1 MYVSHVVSHGFM
13 QYIFYKNVVKTIED
27 VPELIPVRM
36 LTQYAYCKRLSY
48 MEWVQGEFEYN
59 TEVAEGKYEHR
70 NVDKSSE
77 KRKVVDGDEEKIHTR
92 SITLSDAKI
101 GLVAKMDLL
110 EVSGSHATPVE
121 YKHGNT
127 PDTAERTHLDH
138 RIQVCAQGLLLR
150 ANGYEC
156 TKGIVYYVS
165 SKQRV
170 EVSFDD
176 RMVAETL
183 QMIHNMKETM
193 TLGSMPPPLVD
204 SPKCPR
210 CSLVGICMPDETN
223 MLSDVKSTST
233 GKENVRRMYPMRD
246 DAVPVY
252 VQEQGARVTKSG
264 DCIHVKID
272 GQTVRKIRLIDIS
285 EITLFG
291 NVQITTQTV
300 RELCNRNIPICYMTY
315 GGWFTGM
322 TAGMAHK
329 NIELRMAQHKKHL
342 ANNMRMEIARNIV
355 YGKIKNCAT
364 LLRRNHNGSPE
375 KTLGRLDELADQAR
389 HARRYDA
396 LLGIEGMAA
405 RVYFAEF
412 NGMIKDKSV
421 IFEFTERNR
430 RPPRDPINA
439 LLSFLY
445 SVLTRHAMVTASRVG
460 LDPYL
465 GFLHMPKYGR
475 PALAL
480 DLIEEFRP
488 LVADSVCIT
497 VINGGEVTEK
507 DVIKTKFGVNMTS
520 SGRQTVI
527 AAYERRMDAT
537 VKHPSLGY
545 SASYRRIMETQ
556 ARLLSRHLLDEIP
569 SYPAFRTR

>member
-1 MYVSHVVSHGFM
+1 MA
-13 QYIFYKNVVKTIED
+13 QQ
-27 VPELIPVRM
+27 VPDIIPVRM

-59 TEVAEGKYEHR
+59 TEVIEGKHNHR

-77 KRKVVDGDEEKIHTR
+77 RRKAGKEEDEKIHTR
-92 SITLSDAKI
+92 SVTLSDDKI

-110 EVSGSHATPVE
+110 EISGSHATPVE
-121 YKHGNT
+121 YKRGST

-170 EVSFDD
+170 EVDFDD

-183 QMIHNMKETM
+183 QMIHDMKETM
-193 TLGSMPPPLVD
+193 ALGSMPPPLVD

-223 MLSDVKSTST
+223 MLSDVGSGTSQ
-233 GKENVRRMYPMRD
+233 ERIRRMYPMRD

-252 VQEQGARVTKSG
+252 VQEQGARVTKSN
-264 DCIHVKID
+264 DRIHVMIN
-272 GQTVRKIRLIDIS
+272 GQVARKIRLIDIS

-291 NVQITTQTV
+291 NVQITTQAV

-322 TAGMAHK
+322 TTGMVHK
-329 NIELRMAQHKKHL
+329 NIELRMAQHKKHS
-342 ANNMRMEIARNIV
+342 ANNARMDIARSIV
-355 YGKIKNCAT
+355 YGKIKNCTT
-364 LLRRNHNGSPE
+364 LLRRNHKGMPE
-375 KTLGRLDELADQAR
+375 KVLGRLDEFADQAR

-405 RVYFAEF
+405 RVYFSEF
-412 NGMIKDKSV
+412 NGMIKDESV
-421 IFEFTERNR
+421 GFEFTERNR

-445 SVLTRHAMVTASRVG
+445 SVLTRQATVTAGRVG

-497 VINGGEVTEK
+497 VINGGEVTNK
-507 DVIKTKFGVNMTS
+507 DMIKTKFGVNMTS
-520 SGRQTVI
+520 AGRRAVI
-527 AAYERRMDAT
+527 AAYERRMDST
-537 VKHPSLGY
+537 VTHPALGY